1 MNLKAFNISPKYNI
15 INIMSD
21 ASNSDFGL
29 VIAAHKFI
37 ELSNLINSANFYI
50 KKGELSNSDINKF
63 HLYRY
68 AILDY
73 NACYDYFLQ
82 IVYFAFDF
90 YEPIKSKEEYKNQ
103 IKNECVYSKYD
114 NKTGERYDS
123 VFMKNIKRVKEENS
137 IACEFFNEYNKKV
150 GFVSDNKFGIKQW
163 ANNIKHQGGFRT
175 EEMFSEDS
183 AFIECLDDN
192 GNIIFTTKWIYPFI
206 ETFEEVEKRL
216 QKQNEHIVNVAN
228 WLFEYIYSDTQ
239 IATFDRK
246 KKFSADPNREKV
258 KCTVMPYNI
267 IRRKVKAQNIRK
279 YWWVIFLIVILL
291 PIGLNFILQ
300 IPRFAP
306 IVGDDTNWLT
316 FWSGYLGAIVS
327 AGVAFFVLHR
337 QLKQSHEENERNR
350 KLQLKTFQY
359 QQQMQWLNN
368 MRKACIENIHAY
380 DINQFNTVVEIVNT
394 DPYKAFCITKD
405 IMANLAKTDTNVA
418 FLGEYSQSNFCK
430 EFHDKRSKSYS
441 QIINAAMDIHY
452 MISYVMELKTP
463 DYRRLADKMLAN
475 KNITDDMRSII
486 KKSIIEDACYFP
498 NDIIKRVKLLSD
510 IYEQIRNYTQQYLNN
525 EQKRINEILTKE

>member
-163 ANNIKHQGGFRT
+163 ANNIKHQGGFRAEKIFT
-175 EEMFSEDS
+175 KDS
-183 AFIECLDDN
+183 AFIRCVDKK
-192 GNIIFTTKWIYPFI
+192 GNIIFTTESFSLSI
-206 ETFEEVEKRL
+206 ESVEEIEKRL
-216 QKQNEHIVNVAN
+216 QKQNEYIIDTAN
-228 WLFEYIYSDTQ
+228 WLFEYIYGDTK
-239 IATFDRK
+239 IITFNRAK
-246 KKFSADPNREKV
+246 RFSADPNRERIQCSV
-258 KCTVMPYNI
+258 LTY
-267 IRRKVKAQNIRK
+267 
-279 YWWVIFLIVILL
+279 VIV
-291 PIGLNFILQ
+291 
-300 IPRFAP
+300 
-306 IVGDDTNWLT
+306 
-316 FWSGYLGAIVS
+316 
-327 AGVAFFVLHR
+327 
-337 QLKQSHEENERNR
+337 
-350 KLQLKTFQY
+350 
-359 QQQMQWLNN
+359 
-368 MRKACIENIHAY
+368 
-380 DINQFNTVVEIVNT
+380 
-394 DPYKAFCITKD
+394 
-405 IMANLAKTDTNVA
+405 
-418 FLGEYSQSNFCK
+418 
-430 EFHDKRSKSYS
+430 
-441 QIINAAMDIHY
+441 
-452 MISYVMELKTP
+452 
-463 DYRRLADKMLAN
+463 
-475 KNITDDMRSII
+475 
-486 KKSIIEDACYFP
+486 KKSED
-498 NDIIKRVKLLSD
+498 
-510 IYEQIRNYTQQYLNN
+510 E
-525 EQKRINEILTKE
+525 